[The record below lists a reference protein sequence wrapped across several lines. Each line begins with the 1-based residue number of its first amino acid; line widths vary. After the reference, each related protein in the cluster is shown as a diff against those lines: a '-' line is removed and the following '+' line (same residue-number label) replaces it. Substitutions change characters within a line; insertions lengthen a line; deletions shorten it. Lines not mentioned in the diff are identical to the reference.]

1 MENTSLEMERCRED
15 VGQSWS
21 VLKKGVVSV
30 LREGKRR
37 ARARK
42 RGKVYGQTEEERI
55 RAQLSVLRI
64 EKKAAGREQARGEQ
78 TLRYRQEVRQ
88 MSRLRKQLQKQ
99 WWKEKLEDIEQCK
112 SGKNAREYWNKIKE
126 LAGWRKGGGKKL
138 PEALIDAE
146 GTEKRGADRLKV
158 AADTFRK
165 LGEDDQNDP
174 DFDLEFAERVR
185 KQVEQLE
192 KEEMIDEEENV
203 AEGEEEQRSKL
214 GSEVSQK
221 EVNRAIDK
229 VKNGKAATRH
239 SLPFAPSS
247 HSLFHTTALQTVS

>member
-1 MENTSLEMERCRED
+1 MQRGCGAELECIEEGCSECAEGRE
-15 VGQSWS
+15 QKS
-21 VLKKGVVSV
+21 KT
-30 LREGKRR
+30 
-37 ARARK
+37 ARK

-88 MSRLRKQLQKQ
+88 MSRLRKQFHKQ
-99 WWKEKLEDIEQCK
+99 WWKEKLEDMEDIEQCK

-126 LAGWRKGGGKKL
+126 AAGWRKGAGKKL
-138 PEALIDAE
+138 PEALVDAE
-146 GTEKRGADRLKV
+146 GTERTGADRLKV

-185 KQVEQLE
+185 KQVEQLD
-192 KEEMIDEEENV
+192 KEEMI
-203 AEGEEEQRSKL
+203 Q
-214 GSEVSQK
+214 
-221 EVNRAIDK
+221 
-229 VKNGKAATRH
+229 
-239 SLPFAPSS
+239 SS
-247 HSLFHTTALQTVS
+247 